1 MKEVKKM
8 PNNIKK
14 LRKSKHITMEQ
25 LASYIG
31 VGKPTVSRWE
41 SEKILPTLE
50 NWQAL
55 ANFFD
60 VSVPYLQGAYSKE
73 EIAKIVQERIID
85 DIKEKKGIYV
95 LVFMPAN
102 RRTVEDYLIAIGV
115 IPYDIPK
122 EKDLLTNEQIN
133 NLDFWIENLKLIYN
147 DVAMQWLITK
157 PSLDASKEDVL
168 SAVNSAMNTVIN
180 ASVTGYREYDIF
192 DDFTGVYDMEQVVKN
207 HYMQKRFKFLEE
219 HEYWDH
225 EEIDEGR
232 WEEFP
237 VYDFKHPHP
246 LDGKKYYI
254 EDGKHFHFDENDK
267 RHYID

>member
-1 MKEVKKM
+1 M

-73 EIAKIVQERIID
+73 EIAKCVQDRRLDDVKQEKGRIFLIFQPVTSET
-85 DIKEKKGIYV
+85 IE
-95 LVFMPAN
+95 N
-102 RRTVEDYLIAIGV
+102 YLIAIGI
-115 IPYDIPK
+115 IPYDIR
-122 EKDLLTNEQIN
+122 KDKNLLTQDQIN
-133 NLDFWIENLKLIYN
+133 NLDFWVKVLKPLYN
-147 DVAMQWLITK
+147 DVAMKWLITK
-157 PSLDASKEDVL
+157 PNLDASKEDVL
-168 SAVNSAMNTVIN
+168 SAVNSAMNTIIN

-207 HYMQKRFKFLEE
+207 HYMQKRLEFLKKN
-219 HEYWDH
+219 EYWDDV
-225 EEIDEGR
+225 EVDEGH
-232 WEEFP
+232 WEKYP
-237 VYDFKHPHP
+237 VYDFKHPHE
-246 LDGKKYYI
+246 LDG
-254 EDGKHFHFDENDK
+254 E
-267 RHYID
+267 RHYIDEIK

>member
-1 MKEVKKM
+1 MGNKMLKLVLGRVERSKKM

-73 EIAKIVQERIID
+73 EIAKIVQERMID

-207 HYMQKRFKFLEE
+207 HYMQKRLEFLKKN
-219 HEYWDH
+219 EYWDDV
-225 EEIDEGR
+225 EVDEGH
-232 WEEFP
+232 WEKYP
-237 VYDFKHPHP
+237 VYDFKHPHE
-246 LDGKKYYI
+246 LDG
-254 EDGKHFHFDENDK
+254 E
-267 RHYID
+267 RHYIDENK

>member
-1 MKEVKKM
+1 MR
-8 PNNIKK
+8 K
-14 LRKSKHITMEQ
+14 LRKQRKLTLDDIQKQTQINRGTYNNYEN
-25 LASYIG
+25 G
-31 VGKPTVSRWE
+31 TTEPKPET
-41 SEKILPTLE
+41 
-50 NWQAL
+50 WQAL
-55 ANFFD
+55 ADFFG

-73 EIAKIVQERIID
+73 EIAKIVQERMID

-207 HYMQKRFKFLEE
+207 HYMQKRLEFLKKN
-219 HEYWDH
+219 EYWDDV
-225 EEIDEGR
+225 EVDER
-232 WEEFP
+232 HWEKYP
-237 VYDFKHPHP
+237 VYDFKHPHE
-246 LDGKKYYI
+246 LDG
-254 EDGKHFHFDENDK
+254 E
-267 RHYID
+267 RHYIDEIK

>member
-1 MKEVKKM
+1 MK
-8 PNNIKK
+8 NNLQK
-14 LRKSKHITMEQ
+14 LRKQSKLSQTDLAKMLGVTRQAISLYEQ
-25 LASYIG
+25 
-31 VGKPTVSRWE
+31 GKRQLKEKDINTLIKYFNVS
-41 SEKILPTLE
+41 KK
-50 NWQAL
+50 
-55 ANFFD
+55 
-60 VSVPYLQGAYSKE
+60 YLLGAYSKE
-73 EIAKIVQERIID
+73 EIAKIVQERMID

-207 HYMQKRFKFLEE
+207 HYMQKRLEFLKKN
-219 HEYWDH
+219 EYWDDV
-225 EEIDEGR
+225 EVDEGH
-232 WEEFP
+232 WEKYP
-237 VYDFKHPHP
+237 VYDFKHPHE
-246 LDGKKYYI
+246 LDG
-254 EDGKHFHFDENDK
+254 E
-267 RHYID
+267 RHYIDEIK